1 MKQVYLA
8 GMAAAVGLLVSAA
21 PAKAVTLTATPS
33 NVLASGSYSVTVNQ
47 VGAQTFSVTVTG
59 NNDGRT
65 APTGPLAPAKHS
77 VGRIS
82 FGFLRADGTFIDVNE
97 GATSGGSTSGG
108 GFVGSPYTVTPGTTV
123 ARFNAPTKLNDVAQF
138 GGNLFQGTVVL
149 SSVDQANFVTVA
161 LQNGTQQ
168 WSTFGNLSVV
178 PEPASMALVLP
189 GLAPMA
195 LALLRNR
202 RRRKACPPDGGGS
215 DEDETVS

>member
-1 MKQVYLA
+1 MKHIYLA

-65 APTGPLAPAKHS
+65 TPGGPLAPVKHS

-97 GATSGGSTSGG
+97 GASNGGTTSGG
-108 GFVGSPYTVTPGTTV
+108 GFVGSPYTVTPGSTV
-123 ARFNAPTKLNDVAQF
+123 ARFNAPTKFNDVAQF

-149 SSVDQANFVTVA
+149 SSADQANFVTVA

-202 RRRKACPPDGGGS
+202 RRRKGS
-215 DEDETVS
+215 DEDEPVV

>member
-1 MKQVYLA
+1 MKHIYMA

-33 NVLASGSYSVTVNQ
+33 NVLASGTYRVTVNQ

-65 APTGPLAPAKHS
+65 APGGPLEPAKHS

-97 GATSGGSTSGG
+97 GASNGGSTTGG
-108 GFVGSPYTVTPGTTV
+108 GFIGAPYTVTPGSTV
-123 ARFNAPTKLNDVAQF
+123 ARFNSPTRQNDVAQF

-149 SSVDQANFVTVA
+149 SSADQANFVTVA

-168 WSTFGNLSVV
+168 WSTFGQLSVV
-178 PEPASMALVLP
+178 PEPGSMALALP
-189 GLAPMA
+189 GLAP
-195 LALLRNR
+195 LAFAFLRNR
-202 RRRKACPPDGGGS
+202 RRRKGS
-215 DEDETVS
+215 EEDEPVN